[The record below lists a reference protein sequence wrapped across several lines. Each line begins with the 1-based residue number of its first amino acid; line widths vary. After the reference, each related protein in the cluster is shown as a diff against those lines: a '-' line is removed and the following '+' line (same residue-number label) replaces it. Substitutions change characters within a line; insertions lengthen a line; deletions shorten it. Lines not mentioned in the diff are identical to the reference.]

1 MTVEF
6 FLQEAEE
13 EKNNP
18 AFIPRRDAF
27 WGHDDRWTDTPDD
40 ERSIVLCLMTLF
52 IVLIYL
58 LQSCDSVSLYL
69 TSTLMV
75 VFLRSWFEAFFPFN
89 FVF

>member
-40 ERSIVLCLMTLF
+40 ERSIVL
-52 IVLIYL
+52 
-58 LQSCDSVSLYL
+58 SWLYL
-69 TSTLMV
+69 YYWSIYYSHVILWV
-75 VFLRSWFEAFFPFN
+75 CIWQAL
-89 FVF
+89 

>member
-40 ERSIVLCLMTLF
+40 ERSI
-52 IVLIYL
+52 L
-58 LQSCDSVSLYL
+58 LSRLYL
-69 TSTLMV
+69 YY
-75 VFLRSWFEAFFPFN
+75 
-89 FVF
+89 